1 VALVEVDVADRVAVL
16 TVNDSERRNIVSRA
30 MNDAIV
36 AVIDQ
41 LEVRDDV
48 GALVVTGAGTAF
60 SAGADLGDLKRART
74 DADLRDLYSGF
85 LRVADSVLPTIAAV
99 NGPAVGAGMNLAL
112 ACDVILAGRSA
123 RFDSRFIS
131 IGLHP
136 GGGHTWRLA
145 RLVNR
150 QTVMSMVLFGQS
162 VSADAAVACGLA
174 LRCVDD
180 ASLVAEARALAS
192 RVAAAPPDLARR
204 IKKTIVDLDGVATAS
219 DAIDQEVGPQVWS
232 MGQPAF
238 LDLVTRMEQQISRQD
253 E

>member
-1 VALVEVDVADRVAVL
+1 VL
-16 TVNDSERRNIVSRA
+16 A
-30 MNDAIV
+30 
-36 AVIDQ
+36 
-41 LEVRDDV
+41 
-48 GALVVTGAGTAF
+48 
-60 SAGADLGDLKRART
+60 LKRART